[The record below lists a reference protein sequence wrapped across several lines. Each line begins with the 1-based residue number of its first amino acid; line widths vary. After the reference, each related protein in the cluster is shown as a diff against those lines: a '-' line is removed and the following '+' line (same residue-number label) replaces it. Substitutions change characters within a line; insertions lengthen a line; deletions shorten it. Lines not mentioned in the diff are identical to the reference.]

1 MSLNPTAEPT
11 TDARL
16 WFRLDGL
23 LLDLTHQHLPA
34 FEVLAQHYAL
44 DQLDQWLADLKQG
57 TIINCSEQRAALHLA
72 LRAKPHEHYAFNGVN
87 VLPMV
92 QQVHT
97 KMADFCRRL
106 HAGQVHG
113 ATGQPIRDIVH
124 IGVGGSGLGP
134 RVVLEALAPLA
145 VKSVRVHIVTG
156 GDWVELEDVLH
167 QVDPA
172 RTLFVLASKSLTTSE
187 PLQNLQTGLQ
197 WLQTQLDLD
206 QALIRQHHL
215 LVLTAKPEAAQQLG
229 VADHAIFPLWDWVGG
244 RFSLWSAIGLPI
256 AMAIGVE
263 QFEQLRHGAWMMDQH
278 VQHTPAAHNMPVMMA
293 LAGLYNIHHR
303 HTVALSVVAYSYRLR
318 SFASYL
324 QQLEMES
331 NGKRVTQRGEPVAMP
346 TATVVF
352 GGVGSDAQHSYFQ
365 LLHQGTW
372 KIASDF
378 IAIAHSEPHAK
389 QHANKLLANCFAQI
403 LALDYGD
410 QADVDAAPSHNQQ
423 LVCQGQQPSSLI
435 LLPALTPYY
444 LGMLIALY
452 EHKTYIQGRILGVNS
467 FDQWGVVLGK
477 KIAQDI
483 EPLFECPQTTKHT
496 HPDVYPWLQEVWARR
511 AEQPSPTTEP

>member
-1 MSLNPTAEPT
+1 MSLTATPAAAPDE
-11 TDARL
+11 RL

-23 LLDLTHQHLPA
+23 LLDLTHQHLPDVA
-34 FEVLAQHYAL
+34 ALTQWYPL
-44 DQLDQWLADLKQG
+44 DQLSQWLEDLRHG
-57 TIINCSEQRAALHLA
+57 ALINGSEQRAALHLA
-72 LRAKPHEHYAFNGVN
+72 LRAKPDECYTLDGVN

-92 QQVHT
+92 RQVQA
-97 KMADFCRRL
+97 KMADFCQRV
-106 HAGQVHG
+106 HAGQVYG

-124 IGVGGSGLGP
+124 IGVGGSGLGA

-145 VKSVRVHIVTG
+145 LPSTRVHIVTG
-156 GDWVELEDVLH
+156 GDGVELADVLQ
-167 QVDPA
+167 QVDPE
-172 RTLFVLASKSLTTSE
+172 RTLFVLASKSLTTAE
-187 PLQNLQTGLQ
+187 PRQNLQAGLA
-197 WLQTQLDLD
+197 WLQA
-206 QALIRQHHL
+206 ALGLPLAQIQSKHL
-215 LVLTAKPEAAQQLG
+215 VVLTAKPEAARALG
-229 VADHAIFPLWDWVGG
+229 VSDQAIFPLWDWVGG

-256 AMAIGVE
+256 ALAIGYD
-263 QFEQLRHGAWMMDQH
+263 QFEQLLHGAWMMDQH
-278 VQHTPAAHNMPVMMA
+278 VQHTPVAHNMPVMMA

-318 SFASYL
+318 SFAHYL

-331 NGKRVTQRGEPVAMP
+331 NGKRVTQAGEPVTAP

-378 IAIAHSEPHAK
+378 IAIAHSEP
-389 QHANKLLANCFAQI
+389 QANTLLANCFAQI

-410 QADVDAAPSHNQQ
+410 QADIEATPSHNQQ
-423 LVCQGQQPSSLI
+423 MVCQGGQPSSLI

-452 EHKTYIQGRILGVNS
+452 EHKTYIQGRLLGVNS

-483 EPLFECPQTTKHT
+483 ERLFDCPNTSPQT

-511 AEQPSPTTEP
+511 AEHTRTPPSQD